1 MTRARQIR
9 EALQVLA
16 PLPQEFS
23 ECQCRVEHAV
33 YIMESTKRG
42 AKAVRSERAAT
53 KETGRRYYGALGRLL
68 VASRAHAR
76 AGGAIGIPIAHIE
89 RTLEWRS
96 KYSRMLPSGA
106 IVQRQAAALARSLL
120 QQLNRRIV
128 TTRGKTWHRLAAIL
142 YGDREADLFDY
153 LCELENAIAQRRK
166 PS

>member
-120 QQLNRRIV
+120 QQSNRRIV
-128 TTRGKTWHRLAAIL
+128 TTRGKATLLAERHARHL
-142 YGDREADLFDY
+142 AGRAQTLQDARKT
-153 LCELENAIAQRRK
+153 NAH
-166 PS
+166 